1 MTKKYKNSPLT
12 EVVAEFSFIPDRSW
26 NSTITGDIYSRVK
39 EEFPEIK
46 QRQDQI
52 MLAVP
57 TEQKPQERVQMDF
70 VELVQFWDKSNTKL
84 VQVGRDFLTVNALKP
99 YQTWESFLPVIVK
112 TFNSYC
118 ESAGPKGIRRANLRY
133 INTIELPKEKLEFAG
148 NFELTTPIPPG
159 LKYPMRFINTHLEFS
174 LNEIDVLAQKFTSV
188 PASDTLV
195 MNLVLQIEVVM
206 NKFNGIEISST
217 ENWLNKAH
225 DLIIDVFEKTVS
237 KSLKKSF
244 E

>member
-12 EVVAEFSFIPDRSW
+12 EVVAEFSFIPDKSW

-39 EEFPEIK
+39 EDFPEIK

-57 TEQKPQERVQMDF
+57 TEQKPKERVQMDF
-70 VELVQFWDKSNTKL
+70 VELVQFWDKANTKL
-84 VQVGRDFLTVNALKP
+84 VQVGRDFLTVNALEP
-99 YQTWESFLPVIVK
+99 YPTWESFLPIIIK

-118 ESAGPKGIRRANLRY
+118 GSAGPKGIRRANLRY
-133 INTIELPKEKLEFAG
+133 INTIELPKEKLEFEG
-148 NFELTTPIPPG
+148 NFELITPIPQG

-188 PASDTLV
+188 PAPDTLLT
-195 MNLVLQIEVVM
+195 NLVLQIEVVM

-217 ENWLNKAH
+217 EKWLNEAH
-225 DLIIDVFEKTVS
+225 DVIVDVFEKTVS
-237 KSLKKSF
+237 KDLKQSF